1 MMKTKY
7 SPVLKIKEQKVNDIE
22 MKLFNVRATKSNLE
36 LELESIETRLNSEEF
51 PKSGSYADLQIALA
65 IHEGTKDEL
74 TRIKEKIAL
83 VSNQIFQLEN
93 AYKEAFKDKEKI
105 KYLHDNE
112 VKNAIKRLEHKSQSE
127 LDELAVMGHFRRH
140 KNEDNI

>member
-1 MMKTKY
+1 MKTKY

-22 MKLFNVRATKSNLE
+22 MKLFNMRANKSSLE
-36 LELESIETRLNSEEF
+36 LELESIEAGLNSEEF
-51 PKSGSYADLQIALA
+51 PKSGSYADLKIALA
-65 IHEGTKDEL
+65 IHESAKDEL